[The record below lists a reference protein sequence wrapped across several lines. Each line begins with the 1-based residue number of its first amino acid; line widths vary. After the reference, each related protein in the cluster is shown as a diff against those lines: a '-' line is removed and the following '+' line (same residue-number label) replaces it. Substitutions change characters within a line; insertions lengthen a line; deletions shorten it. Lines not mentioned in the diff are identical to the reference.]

1 MIQSQSSPLHFLANV
16 GLLALS
22 HLKEAGSL
30 PDAPLSLSVT
40 RQAMQRPP
48 LARCFAVTSTSGSG
62 SSVAAAAARAP
73 PPLSHP
79 LPSSR
84 RRRKHVHHLRALPS
98 GGFSFFLG
106 GSRDDESK
114 DESYSSAA
122 GDQDEET
129 RRRRALAAASGW
141 EDEGDDPVAVAAA
154 PSQPPPPP
162 VSSSSS
168 PLTPPLRPPPP
179 PPPPPPPTGWEPSA
193 GALRRAAASSSNSK
207 RRRDT
212 PRGPRDEFVRPIID
226 PFGVGLRLGPDPSGA
241 EEDLDDELEANRAES
256 ARAGAFLAT
265 ALGLCAAAGFV
276 AGHVIA
282 RPLVAARA
290 AADPSFLAPTPKQR
304 AEGGRAVQ
312 EREAMLRLEAA
323 VGRLPPAL
331 VEEDALLLDARAEA
345 RSLAAEFRGRNERAV
360 ADLAQDSTA
369 AVVLFLCLL
378 FPSEGRAALF
388 SALGRVFS
396 GLSDTAKAF
405 LIIAST
411 DVFLGYHSEEGWTA
425 AIHLL
430 TGHYN
435 VEPDERGVALFIAT
449 VPVVADAFFKLW
461 IFKGL
466 NRANPAAAVTL
477 KEMDKN

>member
-1 MIQSQSSPLHFLANV
+1 
-16 GLLALS
+16 
-22 HLKEAGSL
+22 
-30 PDAPLSLSVT
+30 
-40 RQAMQRPP
+40 MQRP
-48 LARCFAVTSTSGSG
+48 LTRCTAVASTSGSV
-62 SSVAAAAARAP
+62 VAASARAP
-73 PPLSHP
+73 PPRRSSHP
-79 LPSSR
+79 PASSR
-84 RRRKHVHHLRALPS
+84 RRRRPCLRQITLRQALPS

-106 GSRDDESK
+106 GSDGEDEGDDERGG
-114 DESYSSAA
+114 AA
-122 GDQDEET
+122 GDDEEI

-141 EDEGDDPVAVAAA
+141 EDEDAAAAA
-154 PSQPPPPP
+154 PTTTTTTSSYPPPPF
-162 VSSSSS
+162 
-168 PLTPPLRPPPP
+168 PP

-193 GALRRAAASSSNSK
+193 ESLRRAAAAASSSSK
-207 RRRDT
+207 RNRRRDT

-226 PFGVGLRLGPDPSGA
+226 PFGVGLRLGPDPTGA
-241 EEDLDDELEANRAES
+241 EEDLDEELEANRSES
-256 ARAGAFLAT
+256 AAAGAFLAT
-265 ALGLCAAAGFV
+265 ALGCCAAAGFA
-276 AGHVIA
+276 AGHVVA
-282 RPLVAARA
+282 QPLVAARA
-290 AADPSFLAPTPKQR
+290 RADPSFLAPTPAQR

-323 VGRLPPAL
+323 VGKIPPAL

-345 RSLAAEFRGRNERAV
+345 KSLAAEFRRRNERAV
-360 ADLAQDSTA
+360 VDLAQDSTA
-369 AVVLFLCLL
+369 AVVLFLFLAL
-378 FPSEGRAALF
+378 PSEGRAAF
-388 SALGRVFS
+388 FGAFGRIFS

-411 DVFLGYHSEEGWTA
+411 DIFLGYHSEEGWTA

-477 KEMDKN
+477 QEMDKH